1 MELSA
6 LGAFVGNAVIGG
18 GVGVQGHGIRVNGQD
33 IVGRNAGA
41 VLQGFYP
48 GFCRRQ
54 KGMGSTLFPAGAQI
68 KEVRVFFPS
77 GEVIIYRS
85 WACRCPVMTKRTPAS
100 RRLR

>member
-1 MELSA
+1 MPERYCRVFTRDFA
-6 LGAFVGNAVIGG
+6 GG
-18 GVGVQGHGIRVNGQD
+18 K
-33 IVGRNAGA
+33 
-41 VLQGFYP
+41 
-48 GFCRRQ
+48 